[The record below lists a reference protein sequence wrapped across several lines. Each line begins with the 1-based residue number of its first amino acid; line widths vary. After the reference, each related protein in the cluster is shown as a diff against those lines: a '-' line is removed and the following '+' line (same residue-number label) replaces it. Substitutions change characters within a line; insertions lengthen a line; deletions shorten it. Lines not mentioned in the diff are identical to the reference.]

1 MEIWKDIPDY
11 EGLYQV
17 STLGRVKSLPKTYQH
32 NLWNK
37 TVYLKEKILK
47 GSPDKDGYLRV
58 GLTKQGIG
66 LKIFKIH
73 RLVCITF
80 LPNPNNLPEVN
91 HKNEDKQD
99 NRLSNLE
106 WCTTEYNINYGSR
119 TTKSSLKKTKKVIK
133 INPENNHIIQEYK
146 SSIEASKDVNKSA
159 SWIRNAARRE
169 NIKAAGF
176 YWRYI

>member
-11 EGLYQV
+11 EGLYQI

-66 LKIFKIH
+66 LKTFKIH

-80 LPNPNNLPEVN
+80 LPNPNNLPE
-91 HKNEDKQD
+91 
-99 NRLSNLE
+99 
-106 WCTTEYNINYGSR
+106 
-119 TTKSSLKKTKKVIK
+119 
-133 INPENNHIIQEYK
+133 NNHTIKEYK